1 MSLEETIQKAVQ
13 VEMDKAM
20 EPLAEVVL
28 ALKEQ
33 GALVARLVGALQSAG
48 TSLLEV
54 LMTPSPAKVARQP
67 RAARQPKA
75 EPKGVNPGVDGYAGA
90 KEGDRLCALEGC
102 GKPARSKGY
111 CAAHYQKY
119 HMLQKTGRLP
129 ADWVEFA
136 PEGSVKNVTLPRGR
150 AGAAAL
156 KKARTAA

>member
-28 ALKEQ
+28 VLKEQ
-33 GALVARLVGALQSAG
+33 GALMARLVGAFQSAG
-48 TSLLEV
+48 TSLLEA
-54 LMTPSPAKVARQP
+54 LPPAKVARQP
-67 RAARQPKA
+67 RVARQPKA
-75 EPKGVNPGVDGYAGA
+75 VLAEAQGAATPHVKG
-90 KEGDRLCALEGC
+90 EGDRLCALEGC

-119 HMLQKTGRLP
+119 RMLQKTGRLP
-129 ADWVEFA
+129 ADWVEYA
-136 PEGSVKNVTLPRGR
+136 PEGSVKNIALPRGR